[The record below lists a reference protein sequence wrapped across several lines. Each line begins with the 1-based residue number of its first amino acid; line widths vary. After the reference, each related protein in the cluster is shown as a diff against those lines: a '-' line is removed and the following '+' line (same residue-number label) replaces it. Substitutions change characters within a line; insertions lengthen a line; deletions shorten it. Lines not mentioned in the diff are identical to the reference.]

1 MGEPERLP
9 VPAEAA
15 GERLDRFLASRV
27 PGLSRALAQKLI
39 LCGAATL
46 DGRQVPKDERVREG
60 QVVTLRLPAPEPTDL
75 VPEPIPLD
83 VVYED
88 PDLLVVN
95 KPRGLVVHPG
105 AGRRRGTLVNAL
117 LARVQDLSGV
127 GGRLRPGIVHRLDKD
142 TSGLLVV
149 AKNDLAH
156 ISLAAQI
163 QHREVERRYLALVWG
178 TPGEGHFTISAP
190 IGRHPT
196 ARTRMA
202 VLAGAG
208 GGRRR
213 EAVTEVWVRERLGL
227 ATLVEAKLATGRTH
241 QIRVHLSHLGHALL
255 GDPSYGLHQGRQL
268 ADLLG
273 PGARQALEALG
284 GQALHAYR
292 LSFTHPRTG
301 ERMTFEAPLPAPM
314 QELLAALRR
323 EGGGPARTP

>member
-1 MGEPERLP
+1 
-9 VPAEAA
+9 
-15 GERLDRFLASRV
+15 
-27 PGLSRALAQKLI
+27 
-39 LCGAATL
+39 
-46 DGRQVPKDERVREG
+46 
-60 QVVTLRLPAPEPTDL
+60 
-75 VPEPIPLD
+75 
-83 VVYED
+83 
-88 PDLLVVN
+88 
-95 KPRGLVVHPG
+95 
-105 AGRRRGTLVNAL
+105 
-117 LARVQDLSGV
+117 
-127 GGRLRPGIVHRLDKD
+127 
-142 TSGLLVV
+142 
-149 AKNDLAH
+149 
-156 ISLAAQI
+156 
-163 QHREVERRYLALVWG
+163 
-178 TPGEGHFTISAP
+178 
-190 IGRHPT
+190 
-196 ARTRMA
+196 MA